1 MTPVRVLAVASEVYP
16 IVKTGGLAD
25 VVQGD
30 HENREG
36 YRVAL
41 GGALS
46 K

>member
-1 MTPVRVLAVASEVYP
+1 VVGDAVQVL
-16 IVKTGGLAD
+16 GGLAD
-25 VVQGD
+25 VIQGD

-41 GGALS
+41 RGALS

>member
-1 MTPVRVLAVASEVYP
+1 VVGDAVQVL
-16 IVKTGGLAD
+16 GGLAD

-36 YRVAL
+36 YLVAL
-41 GGALS
+41 RGALS

>member
-1 MTPVRVLAVASEVYP
+1 VVGDAAQVL
-16 IVKTGGLAD
+16 GGLAD

-36 YRVAL
+36 YRVAQR
-41 GGALS
+41 GALS

>member
-1 MTPVRVLAVASEVYP
+1 MGDAVQVL
-16 IVKTGGLAD
+16 GGLAD

-36 YRVAL
+36 YLVAL
-41 GGALS
+41 RGALN

>member
-1 MTPVRVLAVASEVYP
+1 VQVL
-16 IVKTGGLAD
+16 GGLAD

-41 GGALS
+41 RGVLS

>member
-1 MTPVRVLAVASEVYP
+1 VVGDAVQVPS
-16 IVKTGGLAD
+16 GLAD

-41 GGALS
+41 GGVLN